1 MMKERCIISGKTLE
15 EALDNACRELGKD
28 RSQFTYE
35 VKEEGSKGILGF
47 GAKPFI
53 IEASL
58 IKEDVLEKVKAFV
71 RTVLDAMGLMAEIRV
86 REEEESIKVNLTGP
100 KMGLI
105 IGYRGET
112 LDALQYLTNLSINNG
127 RDEFYKRVIIDTEGY
142 REKREETLKKLAE
155 KTAFKVSK
163 YKRAIKLDPMN
174 PYERR
179 IIHSSLQTNKDVTT
193 HSEGTEPF
201 RKVVV
206 SLAENEDQ

>member
-1 MMKERCIISGKTLE
+1 MLDRCVVSGKTLE
-15 EALDNACRELGKD
+15 EAIENASKELGKD
-28 RSQFTYE
+28 KSLFTYE
-35 VKEEGSKGILGF
+35 IKEEGSKGILGF
-47 GAKPFI
+47 GAKPYI

-58 IKEDVLEKVKAFV
+58 IKEDLVDKVKTFV
-71 RTVLDAMGLMAEIRV
+71 RTILDAMGLMAEIRV
-86 REEEESIKVNLTGP
+86 REEEEAIKVNLAGP

-112 LDALQYLTNLSINNG
+112 LDALQYITNLAINKG

-155 KTAFKVSK
+155 KTAFKVKK
-163 YKRAIKLDPMN
+163 YGRSIKLDPMN

-179 IIHSSLQTNKDVTT
+179 IIHSTLQPFKEVTT

-206 SLAENEDQ
+206 ELSKDKE